1 MSIGY
6 GQIFTLFF
14 ITLGPLKMLG
24 PYGQQTRN
32 LAPAALRALSVRV
45 FLISLAAVAVGGYL
59 GAFLA
64 QKWRVSLP
72 AMELTAGII
81 LFLVAIRLVL
91 APYEPQQLPA
101 EPLPD
106 APMKATLRLTF
117 PLVVTP
123 YGIAALIG
131 LLVAAEP
138 SADVGIYAI
147 LVLVMVVNLLGML
160 FVRDIMR
167 GAMLLILQILG
178 AVLGVVQVG
187 LAIQFIIRGL
197 RDLQVL
203 PEIPA

>member
-1 MSIGY
+1 MDIGY
-6 GQIFTLFF
+6 GEIFTLFF

-32 LAPAALRALSVRV
+32 LEPAALRALSLRV
-45 FLISLAAVAVGGYL
+45 FAISLAAVVIGGFL

-64 QKWRVSLP
+64 GKWHVSLP

-91 APYEPQQLPA
+91 APYEPQPPA
-101 EPLPD
+101 EPLPA
-106 APMKATLRLTF
+106 APMAATLRLTF

-131 LLVAAEP
+131 LLVAAGPEMNGP
-138 SADVGIYAI
+138 IVAI
-147 LVLVMVVNLLGML
+147 LVLIMVLNLLGMV
-160 FVRDIMR
+160 FVRSIMR
-167 GAMLLILQILG
+167 GAMLLTLQVLG
-178 AVLGVVQVG
+178 AVLGVLQVG

-197 RDLQVL
+197 RELQVL
-203 PEIPA
+203 PG